1 MMPEEAALT
10 PVRRGSPTEVFVLA
24 RDPRVVAAATAAA
37 RSVSGQEPRLFG
49 NPREALAALS
59 RPGLPPL
66 RIMLEPA
73 AAGPAWPELL
83 ATIDDPGLTDAML
96 FVAANAAEAPE
107 GIAVLPAEPGELAHA
122 LSRPAGIRPQ
132 PPPRSAA
139 ALAAGLDRGALML
152 RYQPVVR
159 IRDRSLVMLEALAR
173 WRGTPL
179 VHGPDSFIPAVER
192 AGLGRP
198 LAVAVVSRAAQDIGA
213 LRKLLSVGVSANIP
227 LEQMLQ
233 PDLPSWLARGLRTG
247 ALPRQALSLEL
258 TETAAV
264 RDRSTLAR
272 ALLRMAAA
280 GHGVWLDDLKPGD
293 GRLELMD
300 LPFTGVKLDKS
311 VVHDAPRSAVA
322 RRFIRQVLGRA
333 QWHGRLITA
342 EGVSSSA
349 IWRQMAHLG
358 VHRAQGFWVGRP
370 LPWRA
375 LHSWSR
381 SWAATPR
388 L

>member
-1 MMPEEAALT
+1 MT
-10 PVRRGSPTEVFVLA
+10 PARRGSPTDVFVLA

-37 RSVSGQEPRLFG
+37 RSVSGQEPHVFG
-49 NPREALAALS
+49 NPREALAALC
-59 RPGLPPL
+59 RPGVPPL

-73 AAGPAWPELL
+73 AAGAAWSELL
-83 ATIDDPGLTDAML
+83 ATLDDPGLTDAMV

-107 GIAVLPAEPGELAHA
+107 GIAVLPAEPAELAHA
-122 LSRPAGIRPQ
+122 LAQRTASRGS

-159 IRDRSLVMLEALAR
+159 MQDRAVVMLEALAR
-173 WRGTPL
+173 WRGAPL

-213 LRKLLSVGVSANIP
+213 LRKALRVGVSANIP

-247 ALPRQALSLEL
+247 VLPHQALSLEL
-258 TETAAV
+258 TETAV
-264 RDRSTLAR
+264 VSDRSTLAR
-272 ALLRMAAA
+272 ALLRMGAA
-280 GHGVWLDDLKPGD
+280 GHGVWLDDLTPGD
-293 GRLELMD
+293 GRLQLMD
-300 LPFTGVKLDKS
+300 LPFMGVKLDKS
-311 VVHDAPRSAVA
+311 VVHDALHSATA
-322 RRFIRQVLGRA
+322 RRFIRQVIGRA
-333 QWHGRLITA
+333 QWHGQVVTA

-375 LHSWSR
+375 LQSWSR
-381 SWAATPR
+381 SWAAAPR